1 VTHALRQQLTTA
13 SPVATKDSHPA
24 TSPTASAF
32 ATLAWHCASTFR
44 QSDYRGGCN
53 GARLRFAPEKD
64 WEVGSSSNSIF
75 LSFKSVFLRT
85 RFFEYRGCR

>member
-64 WEVGSSSNSIF
+64 WEVGASAFSI
-75 LSFKSVFLRT
+75 SFSLKKKCILTNTVLGISGL
-85 RFFEYRGCR
+85 